1 MWVDR
6 GTDMS
11 LNRPTVRA
19 DTGNMVELREDV
31 PVRFVGPAS
40 DVLRWPMPGEHGVVQ
55 RVGQDATHIVWERS
69 PLVLAWPNEWIEACE
84 SVER

>member
-1 MWVDR
+1 
-6 GTDMS
+6 
-11 LNRPTVRA
+11 
-19 DTGNMVELREDV
+19 
-31 PVRFVGPAS
+31 VRFVGPAS

-55 RVGQDATHIVWERS
+55 RVGQDATHVVWEHS